1 MTKITDSVVCNELNC
16 FIKLA
21 KIYCGYCDLHPHV
34 LVNCYF
40 SLVVRDLFKVQLTLL
55 QRGEQVVLLPG
66 SIALRRVLAK
76 LNVPP
81 DQTICRAGY
90 AKPMAVVSNK
100 IEY

>member
-40 SLVVRDLFKVQLTLL
+40 SVVVRDLFIVQLTLL
-55 QRGEQVVLLPG
+55 QRREQVVLLLG

-81 DQTICRAGY
+81 DL
-90 AKPMAVVSNK
+90 SNCQSGRT
-100 IEY
+100 